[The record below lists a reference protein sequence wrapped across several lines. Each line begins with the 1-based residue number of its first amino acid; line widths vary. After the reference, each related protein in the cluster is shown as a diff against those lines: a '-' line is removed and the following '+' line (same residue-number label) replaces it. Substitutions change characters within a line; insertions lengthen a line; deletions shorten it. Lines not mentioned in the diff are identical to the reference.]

1 LRAQNGKQHFSL
13 SLFSRFCSSIV
24 PVLALYNVKEP
35 AGPFMDNDEADLL
48 QRWQG
53 GDPTAFSI
61 LVRRWQQP
69 IARFLFHLVGQK
81 ELAQDL
87 CQEVFLRVFLA
98 APRYRETGQF
108 SSWLYRIALNVVRDS
123 SRRRG
128 RELMS
133 FEASDP
139 LADSPGPEIC
149 CEQQELAQMV
159 SQAVA
164 ELPEPL
170 RVVLVL
176 RHYEGISFEQMAR
189 MLGTP
194 ASTLKSRFAAAL
206 IRLRQRLQPL
216 IRDTEESN
224 K

>member
-1 LRAQNGKQHFSL
+1 MSFK
-13 SLFSRFCSSIV
+13 SLFQKNSRHRSSIV
-24 PVLALYNVKEP
+24 PAFALYNVKEP
-35 AGPFMDNDEADLL
+35 AGPFMDNDDADLL
-48 QRWQG
+48 RGWQSG
-53 GDPTAFSI
+53 EPAAFSA

-69 IARFLFHLVGQK
+69 MARFLFHLVGQK
-81 ELAQDL
+81 ELVQDL

-108 SSWLYRIALNVVRDS
+108 SAWLYRIALNVVRDF
-123 SRRRG
+123 SRSRDRQLKLYQG
-128 RELMS
+128 
-133 FEASDP
+133 AAP
-139 LADSPGPEIC
+139 LADSPGPDIC
-149 CEQQELAQMV
+149 CEQQELAQLV

-170 RVVLVL
+170 RLVLVL
-176 RHYEGISFEQMAR
+176 RHYQGINFEQMAR

-206 IRLRQRLQPL
+206 LRLRERLHPL
-216 IRDTEESN
+216 VRDTEESN